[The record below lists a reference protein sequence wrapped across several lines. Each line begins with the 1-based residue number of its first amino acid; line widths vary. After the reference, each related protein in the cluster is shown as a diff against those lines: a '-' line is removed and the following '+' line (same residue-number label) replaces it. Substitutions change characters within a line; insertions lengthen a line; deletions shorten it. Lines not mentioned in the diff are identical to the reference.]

1 MCAYAVY
8 TTYVASSVVIA
19 LGIVSLVSS
28 LLEIFIDATFP
39 PERLNTE
46 RLQFDSR
53 ESSPTNSDIEMQTGT
68 HPYMLAVTGTQY
80 PHSARRAKSATNLST
95 MFISR

>member
-19 LGIVSLVSS
+19 LGVVSLVSS
-28 LLEIFIDATFP
+28 LLEIFIDAAFP

-46 RLQFDSR
+46 RLQSDSP
-53 ESSPTNSDIEMQTGT
+53 ESSPTNSDIEMQSERLR
-68 HPYMLAVTGTQY
+68 YMLNVTGTEY
-80 PHSARRAKSATNLST
+80 PHTARRVKSATNIST
-95 MFISR
+95 MFYDL

>member
-46 RLQFDSR
+46 RLRCDSR
-53 ESSPTNSDIEMQTGT
+53 ESSPTDSDIEMQNGIPRYTLT
-68 HPYMLAVTGTQY
+68 VTGTKY
-80 PHSARRAKSATNLST
+80 PHTARRAKSATNLST
-95 MFISR
+95 MFYSR

>member
-28 LLEIFIDATFP
+28 LLEIFIDMTFP

-46 RLQFDSR
+46 RLHSDSR

-68 HPYMLAVTGTQY
+68 PPYMLRVTGTQY
-80 PHSARRAKSATNLST
+80 PHTARRAQSATNLST
-95 MFISR
+95 MFNSR

>member
-19 LGIVSLVSS
+19 LGVVSLVSS
-28 LLEIFIDATFP
+28 LLEIFIDAAFP
-39 PERLNTE
+39 PERLYTE
-46 RLQFDSR
+46 RLPFDSR

-68 HPYMLAVTGTQY
+68 PRYTLNVTGTEY
-80 PHSARRAKSATNLST
+80 PQTARRVKSATNLST
-95 MFISR
+95 MFNSH